1 METVNQWKDLT
12 FETLSSI
19 LKDIAASLPGILG
32 ALIVLI
38 FGWII
43 IKIVRFILKKI
54 FKMVSIDRLSD
65 KINEARLFGDADIKI
80 EISKILLGFVKLFL
94 WLVFIIVA
102 ADVMH
107 LQVISE
113 EIANLLRYLPVLL
126 TAVVIFMGG
135 MYVAKLIKQALVS
148 VFQSVGFSGSKVV
161 GNVVFYIIGVFV
173 TITALNQAGIDTTII
188 TSNFTIILGSFLFAI
203 ALGFGLGSREIIA
216 DLLRTFYTRKN
227 YTVGDK
233 IELKDIK
240 GTIEAIDNA
249 CVTLK
254 TKEGKMVIPIK
265 EITESR
271 VKIKEKKD

>member
-32 ALIVLI
+32 AFIVLI

-43 IKIVRFILKKI
+43 VKIVRFILKKI
-54 FKMVSIDRLSD
+54 FKIISIDRLSD
-65 KINEARLFGDADIKI
+65 KINEAQLFGDSDIKI
-80 EISKILLGFVKLFL
+80 EISTILLGFVKLLL

-135 MYVAKLIKQALVS
+135 IYAAKLIKQALVS

-188 TSNFTIILGSFLFAI
+188 TSNFTIILGAFLFAI

>member
-32 ALIVLI
+32 AFIVLI

-54 FKMVSIDRLSD
+54 FKIVSIDRLSD

>member
-54 FKMVSIDRLSD
+54 FKIVSIDRLSD

-148 VFQSVGFSGSKVV
+148 VFQSVGFSGSKIV

>member
-32 ALIVLI
+32 AFIVLI

-54 FKMVSIDRLSD
+54 FKIISIDRLSD
-65 KINEARLFGDADIKI
+65 KINEAQLFGDSDIKI
-80 EISKILLGFVKLFL
+80 EISTILLGFVKLLL

-135 MYVAKLIKQALVS
+135 IYAAKLIKQALVS

-188 TSNFTIILGSFLFAI
+188 TSNFTIILGAFLFAI